1 MDQMPVIILCGGKG
15 TRLREQTEYIPKPLV
30 EIGGK
35 PILWHIMKLYSH
47 YGYNDFILALGYKGE
62 TIKQYFR
69 DYSWRANDMSI
80 DMSTGKTEIIS
91 NGAPLPW
98 NIKFVDTGQETNTG
112 GRIKKLQNLINTE
125 NFMVTYG
132 DGLSDINIGNL
143 VEFHKDHSKTATL
156 TGVFPFSSF
165 GVIKFTRENLI
176 TLFDEKPKIDTRING
191 GFFVFRKK
199 VFELIN
205 DNDVLEQKPLRSLAE
220 KKELMIYKHDGFWK
234 CMDTYRDYLSFNEMW
249 SKGNTPWKAW
259 S

>member
-1 MDQMPVIILCGGKG
+1 MAYVKRCPECNSIDLTYDSQ
-15 TRLREQTEYIPKPLV
+15 
-30 EIGGK
+30 
-35 PILWHIMKLYSH
+35 
-47 YGYNDFILALGYKGE
+47 KGE
-62 TIKQYFR
+62 VVCNECGLIVEEK
-69 DYSWRANDMSI
+69 I
-80 DMSTGKTEIIS
+80 
-91 NGAPLPW
+91 
-98 NIKFVDTGQETNTG
+98 VDTGQETNTG

-220 KKELMIYKHDGFWK
+220 KKELMIHKHDGFWK